1 MKGAYLTMLKRR
13 SSTFKT
19 LVKSKPIS
27 HLSDKKTVKKMTKS
41 IGRSIMQC
49 NAHNEIVMKDRM
61 RNSLVFSVFKDKQLF
76 ESRVAIP
83 TIEMEYDN
91 DNESEW
97 MEIEDNVRDMTLS
110 LSIAA
115 FDRTFRK

>member
-1 MKGAYLTMLKRR
+1 M
-13 SSTFKT
+13 
-19 LVKSKPIS
+19 
-27 HLSDKKTVKKMTKS
+27 
-41 IGRSIMQC
+41 MQC
-49 NAHNEIVMKDRM
+49 NAHNEIVMKDKM

-76 ESRVAIP
+76 ESRIAIP

-97 MEIEDNVRDMTLS
+97 MEIEDNVRDMALS

-115 FDRTFRK
+115 FDKTFGK